1 MGIKQSFFLA
11 VKSLLTS
18 KVRALLTMLGIII
31 GSDRHY
37 LPGRRYDQNDER
49 PV

>member
-18 KVRALLTMLGIII
+18 KVRALLTML
-31 GSDRHY
+31 S
-37 LPGRRYDQNDER
+37 PWAT
-49 PV
+49 V